1 MSRHHDSN
9 IDPFNAGEPIMPE
22 DTQPSDFLG
31 DACSFADKD
40 YSAPRKRP
48 DAYHAPTDNS
58 PASVADNSSSVAD
71 KRTHR
76 AWKTAFKTRDG
87 KTNQKPRASNHTKS
101 SPSKTTSRRGKLAI
115 FILIVFIFAVAG
127 NLLDSTFFD
136 ESPFASFE
144 DETFDHSQARQLDP
158 SELDKEESTVY
169 DVASQT
175 LSALQDNE
183 DVRERICNNL
193 SQELKNSY
201 GYDVEDLGIDPTIYA
216 NKLLGNF
223 TYQIDSV
230 YAFTDNEDPAD
241 NRGTAF
247 FDYFVPSAYD
257 FDETFHEELS
267 EYLYDEGLSSAHSQL
282 TDAQKERVREIYNDA
297 LNEIENDDTESSY
310 GSLEF
315 SYDGAS
321 NTFSLKEQS
330 FNELVDSAFQLF

>member
-9 IDPFNAGEPIMPE
+9 IDPFNAGEPVMPE
-22 DTQPSDFLG
+22 DTQPDDFPG

-48 DAYHAPTDNS
+48 DAYRAPTDNS
-58 PASVADNSSSVAD
+58 PASVADNSSSIAD
-71 KRTHR
+71 KRAHR
-76 AWKTAFKTRDG
+76 AWKAAFKTRDG
-87 KTNQKPRASNHTKS
+87 KTNQKSRASNHIKS
-101 SPSKTTSRRGKLAI
+101 SSSKTTGRRNKLAI

-136 ESPFASFE
+136 ESSFTPFE
-144 DETFDHSQARQLDP
+144 DETFDHSRARQLDP
-158 SELDKEESTVY
+158 SELDEEESTVY
-169 DVASQT
+169 DVTCQT

-230 YAFTDNEDPAD
+230 YALTDNEDPAD

-267 EYLYDEGLSSAHSQL
+267 EYLYDEGLSSAHGQL
-282 TDAQKERVREIYNDA
+282 TDAQKEHVREIYNNA
-297 LNEIENDDTESSY
+297 LDEIKNDDTESSY

>member
-1 MSRHHDSN
+1 MNRHHDSN

-48 DAYHAPTDNS
+48 DAYRAPTDNS
-58 PASVADNSSSVAD
+58 PASVADNNSGVAD

-76 AWKTAFKTRDG
+76 AWKAAFKTRDG

-101 SPSKTTSRRGKLAI
+101 SSSKTTGRRSKLAI
-115 FILIVFIFAVAG
+115 FILIVFIVAVAG
-127 NLLDSTFFD
+127 NLLDNTFFD
-136 ESPFASFE
+136 ESPFAPFE
-144 DETFDHSQARQLDP
+144 DETFDHSRARQLDP
-158 SELDKEESTVY
+158 SELNEEESTVY
-169 DVASQT
+169 DVTCQT

-183 DVRERICNNL
+183 NVRERICNNL

-282 TDAQKERVREIYNDA
+282 TDAQKERVREI
-297 LNEIENDDTESSY
+297 
-310 GSLEF
+310 
-315 SYDGAS
+315 
-321 NTFSLKEQS
+321 
-330 FNELVDSAFQLF
+330 

>member
-22 DTQPSDFLG
+22 DTQPSDFLD

-71 KRTHR
+71 KRIHR

-87 KTNQKPRASNHTKS
+87 KTNQKSRASNHTKS
-101 SPSKTTSRRGKLAI
+101 SSSKTTGRRNKLAI

-136 ESPFASFE
+136 ESPFAPFE
-144 DETFDHSQARQLDP
+144 DETFDHSRARQLDP
-158 SELDKEESTVY
+158 SELNEEESTVY
-169 DVASQT
+169 DVACQT

-201 GYDVEDLGIDPTIYA
+201 GYDVEDLGINPTLYA

-223 TYQIDSV
+223 TYQIESV
-230 YAFTDNEDPAD
+230 YAFTDNEDPSD

-282 TDAQKERVREIYNDA
+282 ADAQKERVREIYNDA
-297 LNEIENDDTESSY
+297 LDEIENDDTESSY

>member
-9 IDPFNAGEPIMPE
+9 IDPFNAGEPVMPE
-22 DTQPSDFLG
+22 DTQPDDFPG

-48 DAYHAPTDNS
+48 DAYRAPTDNS
-58 PASVADNSSSVAD
+58 PASVAD

-76 AWKTAFKTRDG
+76 AWKAAFKKRDG
-87 KTNQKPRASNHTKS
+87 KTNQKSRASSHTKIS
-101 SPSKTTSRRGKLAI
+101 SSKTTGRHSKLAI

-127 NLLDSTFFD
+127 DLLESTFFD
-136 ESPFASFE
+136 ESPFAPFE
-144 DETFDHSQARQLDP
+144 DETFNHSRARQLDP
-158 SELDKEESTVY
+158 SELNEEESTVY
-169 DVASQT
+169 DIACQT

-183 DVRERICNNL
+183 NVRERICNNL
-193 SQELKNSY
+193 SQELKNFY

-223 TYQIDSV
+223 TYQIESV

-257 FDETFHEELS
+257 FDEIFHEKLS
-267 EYLYDEGLSSAHSQL
+267 EYLYDERLSSANSQL

-321 NTFSLKEQS
+321 NTFSLTEQS